1 MKRNGIKGSETM
13 GRVRME
19 PQAAGEESVKPP
31 RKRQR
36 SANNAIETQ
45 PNDRRF
51 MAGENK
57 TDDSVSFAIPNTLA
71 ESSIEFLMRKDRTVH
86 VGALCSL
93 MQTTPKD
100 LFQSDS
106 PWIPVDE
113 LQRVFQNDK
122 KLRPIR
128 DSFAEIVQYLHEMRS
143 DDEDEDDKE
152 NLVPY
157 RCVDFLKQKYGHNRF
172 DPVHLM
178 TFGGLVY
185 NAYVKK
191 HGKSPPS
198 RADGFRMYFTRDIP
212 VMQQAFDAWDGKLVV

>member
-1 MKRNGIKGSETM
+1 M

-19 PQAAGEESVKPP
+19 PQAAGEENVKPP

-36 SANNAIETQ
+36 SATNAIETQ

-100 LFQSDS
+100 LFQSES

-157 RCVDFLKQKYGHNRF
+157 RCVDLLKRMYGHNRF

-191 HGKSPPS
+191 HGKPPPS
-198 RADGFRMYFTRDIP
+198 RADGYRMYFMKDVP
-212 VMQQAFDAWDGKLVV
+212 LMEEAFRNWDGKLVV